1 MYPLFNSHS
10 MFQLTAPLREP
21 TTGEDDVPSV
31 YVCFNSRLPCGS
43 RRELDS
49 TFFYN
54 NRVSTHGSLAGADI
68 ALIRDYIT
76 DLSFNSRLPCGSRPV
91 NCHTCL
97 QLTTFQLTAPL
108 REPTTRLV

>member
-43 RRELDS
+43 RLYMCSSDS
-49 TFFYN
+49 
-54 NRVSTHGSLAGADI
+54 
-68 ALIRDYIT
+68 
-76 DLSFNSRLPCGSRPV
+76 
-91 NCHTCL
+91 
-97 QLTTFQLTAPL
+97 LTVKFQLTAPL
-108 REPTTRLV
+108 REPTK